1 MLRNGSL
8 MAECQ
13 EPESQWGFD
22 SRQERRPAGESQLP
36 HLWNGGGTHSRDFW
50 EDEHSAWHSVGVTPT
65 ELLLRV
71 WTTDAGSLW
80 SWSAHCRVRDLSGT
94 PCRDT
99 EDVSSEL
106 RAHPQGN
113 WKRPAFSRAFSHHQC
128 KTLATLQKKSNL
140 TFIRLCLIPSTI
152 CSIWRKN
159 WSREAGEAMAL
170 KERPAEVRPVNRI
183 QEKGRNRGVSPD
195 NAPGGRQAFARQEG
209 PMGPLWYQAARDFNL
224 WARHE
229 N

>member
-1 MLRNGSL
+1 MQASELTEVFPFLCISAIWGQYLVVFHILSSPGLPIGSGCSL
-8 MAECQ
+8 KAARSCWCSS
-13 EPESQWGFD
+13 P
-22 SRQERRPAGESQLP
+22 
-36 HLWNGGGTHSRDFW
+36 
-50 EDEHSAWHSVGVTPT
+50 
-65 ELLLRV
+65 
-71 WTTDAGSLW
+71 GSLW
-80 SWSAHCRVRDLSGT
+80 SWPAHGRVWDLSGT

-106 RAHPQGN
+106 RAHPQDN
-113 WKRPAFSRAFSHHQC
+113 WKRPAFPRAFSHHQC

-170 KERPAEVRPVNRI
+170 KDRPAEVWPANRI

-195 NAPGGRQAFARQEG
+195 NAPGGRQASARPEG
-209 PMGPLWYQAARDFNL
+209 LMGPLWSQAARDFKQ